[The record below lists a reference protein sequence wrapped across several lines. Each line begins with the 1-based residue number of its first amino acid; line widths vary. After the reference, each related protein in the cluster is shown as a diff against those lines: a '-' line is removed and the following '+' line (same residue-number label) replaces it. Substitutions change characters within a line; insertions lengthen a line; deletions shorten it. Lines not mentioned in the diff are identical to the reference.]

1 MRLAT
6 GHPKN
11 SVKARPPAAFTMVEL
26 VVVMT
31 IMAVVIGVAAP
42 NLKAF
47 MRGRSQEDEARRFLS
62 LTRYGSSRAE
72 TEGVPVDLWINVKQ
86 GRYGL
91 ADSGGYTETR
101 TNAVIFYLNN
111 ETDVRKQDVQI
122 LVSQPPGVLTAQSN
136 FWTPFTM
143 RGGAM
148 PVIRLQPD
156 GFISETSPQTIKF
169 RQGQDPEIWIV
180 ENTNHLRYDLE
191 LNHAKS
197 SR

>member
-1 MRLAT
+1 MMRLAT

-86 GRYGL
+86 GKYGL
-91 ADSGGYTETR
+91 AATPGYTETK
-101 TNAVIFYLNN
+101 TNALTFALDK
-111 ETDVRKQDVQI
+111 DVTMQ
-122 LVSQPPGVLTAQSN
+122 VSQMSTLLTQSN
-136 FWTPFTM
+136 FWTPTLM
-143 RGGAM
+143 SRRANM
-148 PVIRLQPD
+148 VILRFQPD
-156 GFISETSPQTIKF
+156 GFISDSSPKTIRF
-169 RQGQDPEIWIV
+169 LQGDDPEVWIV
-180 ENTNHLRYDLE
+180 QNRNQTSYSIE
-191 LNHAKS
+191 LNHRKAS
-197 SR
+197 ARL

>member
-72 TEGVPVDLWINVKQ
+72 TEGVPVDLWINVRQ
-86 GRYGL
+86 GTYGM
-91 ADSGGYTETR
+91 AACRGYTETK
-101 TNAVIFYLNN
+101 TNNATFTVDK
-111 ETDVRKQDVQI
+111 DVEIQ
-122 LVSQPPGVLTAQSN
+122 VSQPRGILTQSN
-136 FWTPFTM
+136 FWTPFNLP
-143 RGGAM
+143 RGGGMAT
-148 PVIRLQPD
+148 IRFQPD
-156 GFISETSPQTIKF
+156 GFISDFSPQYVKF
-169 RQGQDPEIWIV
+169 TQGQVPEIWIM
-180 ENTNHLRYDLE
+180 EYSNHMRYDID
-191 LNHAKS
+191 LNHRKS
-197 SR
+197 GRF